1 MLGRYEVK
9 DMINDKICYN
19 DIHVLLKTTHWN
31 NCIMSEDLIISGGV
45 FLRLIWS
52 GYLLLDRQESWCL

>member
-19 DIHVLLKTTHWN
+19 DIHVLFKTTHWDH
-31 NCIMSEDLIISGGV
+31 CIMSEDLIISGGV

-52 GYLLLDRQESWCL
+52 GYL

>member
-9 DMINDKICYN
+9 DMINDKICDN

-52 GYLLLDRQESWCL
+52 GYL

>member
-9 DMINDKICYN
+9 DMINDKICDN
-19 DIHVLLKTTHWN
+19 DIHVLLKKTHWN
-31 NCIMSEDLIISGGV
+31 NCIMSEDLIISGVV

-52 GYLLLDRQESWCL
+52 GYLL